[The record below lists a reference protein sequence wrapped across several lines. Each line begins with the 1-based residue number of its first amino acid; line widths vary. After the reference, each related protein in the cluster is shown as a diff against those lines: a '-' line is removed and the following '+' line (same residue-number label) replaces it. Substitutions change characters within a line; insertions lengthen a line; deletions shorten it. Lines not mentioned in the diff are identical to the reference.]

1 MGQPILSL
9 PKDKTIM
16 STDYKVVR
24 VESKPQRREFMNLIW
39 RIYKDDPN
47 WIPPIIMNQEE
58 LVGFR
63 PHPFYENA
71 KCRAFIVEKQGLVVG
86 RILAIINHGHN
97 QRYGEKRGFFGFF
110 DCIDDSQAANLLFAE
125 ACRYLKSEGMT
136 DVRGPC
142 NPSLNY
148 EIGTLVEGFD
158 TPPTFMMTY
167 NWPYYEKL
175 IQNFGF
181 EKVQDLYAYEG
192 NFEMLKTIDPK
203 LKFIIDEVKRRFN
216 VKVRPA
222 SRRNFKAEVSLFL
235 KIYNEALQ
243 STWGFVPLSDA
254 ECQSIGAS
262 LKMLVDPA
270 VTSII
275 EVDGKPVGI
284 SMGLPDYNP
293 LIKKINGKLFPFGF
307 LTLLF
312 GRRKIKKI
320 RLISTNVIPEY
331 QRWGL
336 GLVALDR
343 MLPDCL
349 AKGIN
354 DAEFSWVLESNQLS
368 RGSLERAGTK
378 RTKTYRLYD
387 RSLADIDPLQT

>member
-1 MGQPILSL
+1 M
-9 PKDKTIM
+9 D
-16 STDYKVVR
+16 
-24 VESKPQRREFMNLIW
+24 
-39 RIYKDDPN
+39 
-47 WIPPIIMNQEE
+47 
-58 LVGFR
+58 
-63 PHPFYENA
+63 
-71 KCRAFIVEKQGLVVG
+71 
-86 RILAIINHGHN
+86 
-97 QRYGEKRGFFGFF
+97 
-110 DCIDDSQAANLLFAE
+110 
-125 ACRYLKSEGMT
+125 

-148 EIGTLVEGFD
+148 EIGNLVEGFD

-175 IQNFGF
+175 IKGFGF
-181 EKVQDLYAYEG
+181 EKVQDLYAFEG
-192 NFEMLKTIDPK
+192 NFEMLKNIDPK
-203 LKFIIDEVKRRFN
+203 LQFVIDEVKRRFN
-216 VKVRPA
+216 VTLRA
-222 SRRNFKAEVSLFL
+222 ANRRKFGDEVSLFL

-243 STWGFVPLSDA
+243 GTWGFVPLSDA
-254 ECQSIGAS
+254 ECQGLGKS

-275 EVDGKPVGI
+275 EVDGRPVGV

-307 LTLLF
+307 LTLLL

-320 RLISTNVIPEY
+320 RLMSTNVIPEY

-349 AKGIN
+349 AKGIVE
-354 DAEFSWVLESNQLS
+354 AEFSWVLESNHLS

-387 RSLADIDPLQT
+387 RTLSDIH

>member
-1 MGQPILSL
+1 
-9 PKDKTIM
+9 M
-16 STDYKVVR
+16 SSQYQVVR
-24 VESKPQRREFMNLIW
+24 VDDRKHRREFLDVIW

-47 WIPPIIMNQEE
+47 WIPPIRLNQEE

-71 KCRAFIVEKQGLVVG
+71 KCRAFVVKKDGQVVG
-86 RILAIINHGHN
+86 RILGIINNGHN
-97 QRYGEKRGFFGFF
+97 KRYDEKRGFFGFF
-110 DCIDDSQAANLLFAE
+110 DCIDDEQASNLLFTE
-125 ACRYLKSEGMT
+125 ACRYLKSEGM
-136 DVRGPC
+136 DSVRGPC

-148 EIGTLVEGFD
+148 ELGTLVEGFD

-175 IQNFGF
+175 IKGFGF
-181 EKVQDLYAYEG
+181 EKTQDLYAFEG

-203 LKFIIDEVKRRFN
+203 LKFVIEEVKRRFN
-216 VKVRPA
+216 VTLRPA
-222 SRRNFKAEVSLFL
+222 NRKKFADEVRLFL
-235 KIYNEALQ
+235 NIYNQALQ
-243 STWGFVPLSDA
+243 GTWGFVPLTDA
-254 ECQSIGAS
+254 ECQSLGAS
-262 LKMLVDPA
+262 LKLLVDPA

-275 EVDGKPVGI
+275 EVDGKPVGVG
-284 SMGLPDYNP
+284 MGLPDYNP
-293 LIKKINGKLFPFGF
+293 LIKKINGRLFPFGF

-320 RLISTNVIPEY
+320 RVLSTNVIPEY

-349 AKGIN
+349 AKGIVE
-354 DAEFSWVLESNQLS
+354 AEFSWVLESNQLS

-387 RSLADIDPLQT
+387 RSLADIG

>member
-1 MGQPILSL
+1 
-9 PKDKTIM
+9 M
-16 STDYKVVR
+16 SSPYRVIR
-24 VESKPQRREFMNLIW
+24 VEDKRQKRDFMDVLW
-39 RIYKDDPN
+39 QLYKGDPN
-47 WIPPIIMNQEE
+47 WIPPIRMNQEE

-63 PHPFYENA
+63 RHPFYENA
-71 KCRAFIVEKQGLVVG
+71 KCRAFVAYRDDKPVG
-86 RILAIINHGHN
+86 RIVAIINHGHN
-97 QRYGEKRGFFGFF
+97 KRYEEKRGFFGFF
-110 DCIDDSQAANLLFAE
+110 DCINDAAAANLLFTE
-125 ACRYLKSEGMT
+125 ACRYLKSEGMD

-148 EIGTLVEGFD
+148 EIGTLIEGFD

-167 NWPYYEKL
+167 NWPYYDQL
-175 IQNFGF
+175 ISNFGF
-181 EKVQDLYAYEG
+181 VKTQDLYAFEG
-192 NFEMLKTIDPK
+192 NIEMLKTIDPK
-203 LKFIIDEVKRRFN
+203 LQFVINEVKRRFN
-216 VKVRPA
+216 VTLRPA
-222 SRRNFKAEVSLFL
+222 NRRKFGDEVRLFL

-243 STWGFVPLSDA
+243 GTWGFVPLSDA
-254 ECQSIGAS
+254 ECQSLGAS
-262 LKMLVDPA
+262 LKLLVDPA

-275 EVDGKPVGI
+275 EVDGKPVGVG
-284 SMGLPDYNP
+284 MGLPDYNP
-293 LIKKINGKLFPFGF
+293 LIKKIDGKLFPFGF

-320 RLISTNVIPEY
+320 RVMSTNVVPEY

-349 AKGIN
+349 AKGIT
-354 DAEFSWVLESNQLS
+354 DAEFSWVLESNHLS

-387 RSLADIDPLQT
+387 RTLSDIAT

>member
-1 MGQPILSL
+1 
-9 PKDKTIM
+9 M
-16 STDYKVVR
+16 SSPYRVIR
-24 VESKPQRREFMNLIW
+24 VEDKRQKRDFMDVLW
-39 RIYKDDPN
+39 QLYKGDPN
-47 WIPPIIMNQEE
+47 WIPPIRMNQEE

-63 PHPFYENA
+63 RHPFYENA
-71 KCRAFIVEKQGLVVG
+71 KCRAFVAYRDDKPVG
-86 RILAIINHGHN
+86 RIVAIINHGHN
-97 QRYGEKRGFFGFF
+97 KRYEEKRGFFGFF
-110 DCIDDSQAANLLFAE
+110 DCINDAAAANLLFTE
-125 ACRYLKSEGMT
+125 ACRYLKSEGMD

-148 EIGTLVEGFD
+148 EIGTLIEGFD

-167 NWPYYEKL
+167 NWPYYDQL
-175 IQNFGF
+175 ISNFGF
-181 EKVQDLYAYEG
+181 VKTQDLYAFEG
-192 NFEMLKTIDPK
+192 NIEMLKTIDPK
-203 LKFIIDEVKRRFN
+203 LQFVIDEVKRRFN
-216 VKVRPA
+216 VTLRPA
-222 SRRNFKAEVSLFL
+222 NRRKFGDEVRLFL

-243 STWGFVPLSDA
+243 GTWGFVPLSDA
-254 ECQSIGAS
+254 ECQSLGAS
-262 LKMLVDPA
+262 LKLLVDPA

-275 EVDGKPVGI
+275 EVDGKPVGVG
-284 SMGLPDYNP
+284 MGLPDYNP
-293 LIKKINGKLFPFGF
+293 LIKKIDGRLFPFGF

-320 RLISTNVIPEY
+320 RVMSTNVVPEY

-349 AKGIN
+349 AKGIT
-354 DAEFSWVLESNQLS
+354 DAEFSWVLESNHLS

-387 RSLADIDPLQT
+387 RTLSDIAT